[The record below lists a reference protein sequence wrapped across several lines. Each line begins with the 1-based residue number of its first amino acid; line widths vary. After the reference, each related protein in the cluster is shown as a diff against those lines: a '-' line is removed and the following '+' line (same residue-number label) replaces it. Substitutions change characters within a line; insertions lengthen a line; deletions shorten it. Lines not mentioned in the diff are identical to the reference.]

1 MQCGGEHG
9 GPGHGGMAS
18 HEGHGSPA
26 GAALSDDRAVFH
38 FLLANREVIQRQVTR
53 LPDGVA
59 TVTES
64 DDPAVAQR
72 IREHVKA
79 MHLRLQEKRPIHV
92 RDPLFA
98 ATFANAEKVK
108 MTIETTP
115 RGVRVVE
122 TSTDPQVVALIQ
134 AHADVVTAFLERG
147 HVEVRKNHPVPE
159 P

>member
-1 MQCGGEHG
+1 MD
-9 GPGHGGMAS
+9 
-18 HEGHGSPA
+18 
-26 GAALSDDRAVFH
+26 DDRAVFH
-38 FLLANREVIQRQVTR
+38 YLLDHRDVIQRQVTR

-64 DDPAVAQR
+64 DDPAVAQH
-72 IREHVKA
+72 IREHTQA
-79 MHLRLQEKRPIHV
+79 MYQRLQEKRPIHM

-108 MTIETTP
+108 MTIEPTAK
-115 RGVRVVE
+115 GVRVVE

-134 AHADVVTAFLERG
+134 AHADVVSAFVERG
-147 HVEVRKNHPVPE
+147 HEEVRKTHPVPN